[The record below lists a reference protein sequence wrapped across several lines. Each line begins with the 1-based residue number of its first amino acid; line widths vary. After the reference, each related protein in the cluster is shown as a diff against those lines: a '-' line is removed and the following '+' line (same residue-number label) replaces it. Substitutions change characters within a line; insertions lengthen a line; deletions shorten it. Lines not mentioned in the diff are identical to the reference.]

1 MKGFKEVSFFLILFC
16 TLLPIL
22 LYSTEIEQQD
32 MSLPDRGAQYF
43 KEAEELQ
50 KNGKFAEAVEIIN
63 KSLTLDKTNL
73 DKEKESDHLLKLGLL
88 YWNLG
93 QMSISTEKY
102 QAALKISKKYGL
114 KKQEL
119 ESQHALDIY
128 SHYVEAKKLRD
139 KDQFDEATQEFQ
151 KAIDMSRQ
159 TGSKEHELKCLRQ
172 LGFTYWL
179 MNDLEKFYA
188 KNKKGLEIARGLNHK
203 IEIGRCSN
211 NVGLYYWRYK
221 TDYSQALRYYQEA
234 LQIARELDNKT
245 DEADFLSNM
254 GIIYKRIGNLDKAI
268 NLFNEALQI
277 DYQLSREKE
286 ISKALNNLGTTIR
299 SKIQLKFRENDFNQA
314 IDYFK
319 ESLDLARKIG
329 DRETEIKVL
338 NNLGSI
344 NSDAQNYSKALE
356 YFNQGLEKAKQSD
369 NMESKGMIL
378 NNLGIVHYNL
388 GNYEESMEYFQ
399 DAIRLAHDVGGG
411 QILWEAY
418 LELGNTLREQ
428 NEPKEALKKYKAS
441 IETIEFIRSNI
452 QNEEQKAS
460 FLGTDKRIEAY
471 QNLIELLVL
480 LHESEP
486 NRNYDL
492 QAYNYMEQAKAR
504 AFLDSLELSKIDIS
518 SHVDFKL
525 LSEEKE
531 LEKEITKVYTQL
543 LNGQLSSEERD
554 KREERLN
561 NLEDQL
567 EAFKLKIR
575 TENPAYAEL
584 IFPKAA
590 PMEEIQKK
598 LLDNKTAF
606 FAYTVGKRSSYA
618 FVLNKKELKIFR
630 IPPSEELQNMVSDYL
645 KIITDKNNQDFDL
658 GYKLFSK
665 LVMPGINA
673 NIKNIIFIPGDILNF
688 LPFETL
694 ITQKEMN
701 RWLIEDYTITYAPS
715 ISSLKE
721 LIARKN
727 TNGSKRRMDLLALG
741 DPYFG
746 SLETEENGEDILKG
760 FFSTNTFNLYRLEYS
775 GIEIEKIGAL
785 FSENKKTIFQRESA
799 SEEQLKNH
807 QLEDYKILHFAT
819 HSLIDDKKPDRS
831 SIVLALDKDQKED
844 GLLRMDEIY
853 NLNLNS
859 DLVTLSACQ
868 TGLGQLI
875 RGEGIEG
882 INRAFFYAGA
892 SSVLM
897 SLWAVND
904 QATYQLMERFY
915 THLRSSDSIMKAL
928 RKAKLEMINSGTL
941 SHPYYWAG
949 FIISG
954 KANHTIFPKPTYKLL
969 VIGFVCFLMIGIIM
983 VVIRRNKNSAQKP

>member
-1 MKGFKEVSFFLILFC
+1 MVLPFLLHSDVKEKQEISLSEKGA
-16 TLLPIL
+16 P
-22 LYSTEIEQQD
+22 
-32 MSLPDRGAQYF
+32 YF
-43 KEAEELQ
+43 EEAGTLQ
-50 KNGKFAEAVEIIN
+50 KKGKFAEAVDIIN
-63 KSLTLDKTNL
+63 KSLALVKKNAH
-73 DKEKESDHLLKLGLL
+73 KEKECDHLMKLGLL

-93 QMSISTEKY
+93 QMSNSTEKY
-102 QAALKISKKYGL
+102 QEALNIAKKHGL

-119 ESQHALDIY
+119 EIQSALDIY
-128 SHYVEAKKLRD
+128 THYENAKKLRD
-139 KDQFDEATQEFQ
+139 NDRLDDAIAEFE
-151 KAIDMSRQ
+151 KAINLSQQ

-179 MNDLEKFYA
+179 KNDWERFFSN
-188 KNKKGLEIARGLNHK
+188 NKKGLEIAKELSHK

-211 NVGLYYWRYK
+211 NVGLFWRYK

-234 LQIARELDNKT
+234 LEIARELKNNI
-245 DEADFLSNM
+245 DEADVLNNM
-254 GIIYKRIGNLDKAI
+254 GVIYKDFGDYDKA
-268 NLFNEALQI
+268 LDYLGEALII
-277 DYQLSREKE
+277 DQALGNTE
-286 ISKALNNLGTTIR
+286 IIPRTLNNLGVTLR
-299 SKIQLKFRENDFNQA
+299 LRIQLNYSEKDFLRA
-314 IDYFK
+314 IEYFK
-319 ESLDLARKIG
+319 ESLELARKIG

-356 YFNQGLEKAKQSD
+356 YFSQGLEKAEQSD
-369 NMESKGMIL
+369 DKESQGMLL

-388 GNYEESMEYFQ
+388 GNYEKSTKYFQ
-399 DAIRLAHDVGGG
+399 DAIQLANNVGSG

-418 LELGNTLREQ
+418 LELGNTYREQ
-428 NEPKEALKKYKAS
+428 NAPKEALERYKES
-441 IETIEFIRSNI
+441 IRNIEIIRSNI

-471 QNLIELLVL
+471 QNLIDLLIH
-480 LHESEP
+480 LHETEP
-486 NRNYDL
+486 DKNYNL

-518 SHVDFKL
+518 AHVDFKL
-525 LSEEKE
+525 LSQEKE
-531 LEKEITKVYTQL
+531 LEKDITKVYTQL
-543 LNGQLSSEERD
+543 LDGKLSSEERSD
-554 KREERLN
+554 LKERLN
-561 NLEDQL
+561 SLEYQL
-567 EAFKLKIR
+567 EALELEIR

-584 IFPKAA
+584 IFPKAVTMGEA
-590 PMEEIQKK
+590 QKK
-598 LLDNKTAF
+598 LLNNKTAF
-606 FAYTVGKRSSYA
+606 FAYTIGKRNSFA
-618 FVLNKKELKIFR
+618 FVVTKKELKIFK
-630 IPPSEELQNMVSDYL
+630 IPPKEDLQNMVAEYL
-645 KIITDKNNQDFDL
+645 KIITDKSNQQFEL
-658 GYKLFSK
+658 GYKLFTQ

-673 NIKNIIFIPGDILNF
+673 KIKNIIFVPGDILNF

-694 ITQKEMN
+694 ITDKEMN

-715 ISSLKE
+715 ISSLHE
-721 LIARKN
+721 LIDRKKS
-727 TNGSKRRMDLLALG
+727 NGSKRRMELLALG

-746 SLETEENGEDILKG
+746 SLETEENGEDILEG
-760 FFSTNTFNLYRLEYS
+760 FFTTNTFNLYRLEYS

-785 FSENKKTIFQRESA
+785 FAENKKTIFQRESA

-819 HSLIDDKKPDRS
+819 HSLIDDKKPGRS
-831 SIVLALDKDQKED
+831 SIVLALDEDKRED
-844 GLLRMDEIY
+844 GFLRMKEIY

-868 TGLGQLI
+868 TALGQLI

-915 THLRSSDSIMKAL
+915 THLRSSDSIMNAL
-928 RKAKLEMINSGTL
+928 RKAKLEMIHSGTL

-954 KANHTIFPKPTYKLL
+954 KADHTIFPNPIFKVLI
-969 VIGFVCFLMIGIIM
+969 IGFVCVFIAGIII
-983 VVIRRNKNSAQKP
+983 VVIKRKKRPA

>member
-1 MKGFKEVSFFLILFC
+1 MP
-16 TLLPIL
+16 T
-22 LYSTEIEQQD
+22 
-32 MSLPDRGAQYF
+32 
-43 KEAEELQ
+43 
-50 KNGKFAEAVEIIN
+50 
-63 KSLTLDKTNL
+63 
-73 DKEKESDHLLKLGLL
+73 
-88 YWNLG
+88 
-93 QMSISTEKY
+93 STEKY
-102 QAALKISKKYGL
+102 QAALKIAKKNGL
-114 KKQEL
+114 KKQDL
-119 ESQHALDIY
+119 ESQSALDIY
-128 SHYVEAKKLRD
+128 SHYVEAKELRD

-151 KAIDMSRQ
+151 TAIDMARQ
-159 TGSKEHELKCLRQ
+159 IGSKEHELKCLRQ
-172 LGFTYWL
+172 LGLTYWF
-179 MNDLEKFYA
+179 MNEFEQSYS
-188 KNKKGLEIARGLNHK
+188 NNEKGLEIARKLNHK

-211 NVGLYYWRYK
+211 NIGLYYWRYK

-234 LQIARELDNKT
+234 LQIAKELENKT

-268 NLFNEALQI
+268 DLFNEALQI
-277 DYQLSREKE
+277 DYQLGREKE
-286 ISKALNNLGTTIR
+286 ISKTLNNLGTTLR
-299 SKIQLKFRENDFNQA
+299 SKIQLEFSKNDFNQA
-314 IDYFK
+314 IEYYK
-319 ESLDLARKIG
+319 ESLELARKIG
-329 DRETEIKVL
+329 DKETEIKVL

-356 YFNQGLEKAKQSD
+356 YFNQGLEKAKQSED
-369 NMESKGMIL
+369 RESEGMLL

-388 GNYEESMEYFQ
+388 GNYEKSTQYFES
-399 DAIRLAHDVGGG
+399 AIHLVQDVGGG

-428 NEPKEALKKYKAS
+428 NEPKKALQKYKNS
-441 IETIEFIRSNI
+441 IETIELIRSNI

-471 QNLIELLVL
+471 QNLIDLLVL

-486 NRNYDL
+486 NRNYNL

-525 LSEEKE
+525 LNQEKE
-531 LEKEITKVYTQL
+531 LEKDITKVYTQL
-543 LNGQLSSEERD
+543 LDGGLSPEEKDELEDR
-554 KREERLN
+554 RN
-561 NLEDQL
+561 SLEDQL
-567 EAFKLKIR
+567 EAFKLEIR
-575 TENPAYAEL
+575 TENPAYAQL
-584 IFPKAA
+584 IFPKAV
-590 PMEEIQKK
+590 PMQEVQKK

-618 FVLNKKELKIFR
+618 FVLTKKELKIFR
-630 IPPSEELQNMVSDYL
+630 IPPSEELQNMVSNYL
-645 KIITDKNNQDFDL
+645 KIITDKSNQDFDL
-658 GYKLFSK
+658 GYTLFSQ

-673 NIKNIIFIPGDILNF
+673 NIKNIIFVPGDILNF

-715 ISSLKE
+715 ISSLYE
-721 LIARKN
+721 LIDRKK
-727 TNGSKRRMDLLALG
+727 TNGSKRRMELLALG

-760 FFSTNTFNLYRLEYS
+760 FFSTNTFSLYRLEYS

-799 SEEQLKNH
+799 SEEQLKNQH
-807 QLEDYKILHFAT
+807 LEDYKILHFAT

-831 SIVLALDKDQKED
+831 SIILALDKDQKED

-954 KANHTIFPKPTYKLL
+954 KANQTIFPNSTHKLL
-969 VIGFVCFLMIGIIM
+969 IIGFVCFLMIGIII
-983 VVIRRNKNSAQKP
+983 VGIRRNKKSA

>member
-1 MKGFKEVSFFLILFC
+1 MKGFKEVRFLLVLVC
-16 TLLPIL
+16 TLLPFL
-22 LYSTEIEQQD
+22 LHSNEIEWQEI
-32 MSLPDRGAQYF
+32 SFPDKGTQYL

-50 KNGKFAEAVEIIN
+50 KNGEFAEAIEIIN
-63 KSLTLDKTNL
+63 KSLALIKTNSA
-73 DKEKESDHLLKLGLL
+73 KEKECDHLIKLGLL

-93 QMSISTEKY
+93 QMSTSTEKY
-102 QAALKISKKYGL
+102 QAALKIAKKNGL
-114 KKQEL
+114 KKQDL
-119 ESQHALDIY
+119 ESQSALDIY
-128 SHYVEAKKLRD
+128 SHYVEAKELRD

-151 KAIDMSRQ
+151 TAIDMARQ
-159 TGSKEHELKCLRQ
+159 IGSKEHELKCLRQ
-172 LGFTYWL
+172 LGLTYWF
-179 MNDLEKFYA
+179 MNEFEQSYS
-188 KNKKGLEIARGLNHK
+188 NNEKGLEIAKELNHK

-211 NVGLYYWRYK
+211 NIGLYYWRYK

-234 LQIARELDNKT
+234 LQIAKELENKT

-268 NLFNEALQI
+268 DLFNEALQI
-277 DYQLSREKE
+277 DYQLGREKE
-286 ISKALNNLGTTIR
+286 ISKTLNNLGTTLR
-299 SKIQLKFRENDFNQA
+299 SKIQLEFSKNDFNQA
-314 IDYFK
+314 IEYYK
-319 ESLDLARKIG
+319 ESLELARKIG
-329 DRETEIKVL
+329 DKETEIKVL

-356 YFNQGLEKAKQSD
+356 YFNQGLEKAKQSED
-369 NMESKGMIL
+369 RESEGMLL

-388 GNYEESMEYFQ
+388 GNYEKSTQYFES
-399 DAIRLAHDVGGG
+399 AIHLVQDVGGG

-428 NEPKEALKKYKAS
+428 NEPKKALQKYKNS
-441 IETIEFIRSNI
+441 IETIELIRSNI

-471 QNLIELLVL
+471 QNLIDLLVL

-486 NRNYDL
+486 NRNYNL

-525 LSEEKE
+525 LNQEKE
-531 LEKEITKVYTQL
+531 LEKDITKVYTQL
-543 LNGQLSSEERD
+543 LDGGLSPEGKDELEDRRNS
-554 KREERLN
+554 
-561 NLEDQL
+561 LEDQL
-567 EAFKLKIR
+567 EAFKLEIR
-575 TENPAYAEL
+575 TENPAYAQL
-584 IFPKAA
+584 IFPKAV
-590 PMEEIQKK
+590 PMQEVQKK

-618 FVLNKKELKIFR
+618 FVLTKKELKIFE
-630 IPPSEELQNMVSDYL
+630 IPPSEELQNMVSNYL
-645 KIITDKNNQDFDL
+645 KIITDKSNQDFDL
-658 GYKLFSK
+658 GYTLFSQ

-673 NIKNIIFIPGDILNF
+673 NIKNIIFVPGDILNF

-715 ISSLKE
+715 ISSLYE
-721 LIARKN
+721 LIDRKK
-727 TNGSKRRMDLLALG
+727 TNGSKRRMELLALG

-760 FFSTNTFNLYRLEYS
+760 FFSTNTFSLYRLEYS

-799 SEEQLKNH
+799 SEEQLKNQH
-807 QLEDYKILHFAT
+807 LEDYKILHFAT

-831 SIVLALDKDQKED
+831 SIILALDKDQKED

-954 KANHTIFPKPTYKLL
+954 KANQTIFPNSTHKLL
-969 VIGFVCFLMIGIIM
+969 IIGFVCFLMIGIII
-983 VVIRRNKNSAQKP
+983 VGIRRNKKSA

>member
-1 MKGFKEVSFFLILFC
+1 LKGFKEVSFLLILFC

-32 MSLPDRGAQYF
+32 MSLSDKGAQYF

-93 QMSISTEKY
+93 QMSTSTEKY
-102 QAALKISKKYGL
+102 QAALKISKKYAL

-128 SHYVEAKKLRD
+128 SHYVEAKRLRD

-151 KAIDMSRQ
+151 KAIVIARQ
-159 TGSKEHELKCLRQ
+159 IGSKEHELKCLRQ

-179 MNDLEKFYA
+179 MNDLEEFYA
-188 KNKKGLEIARGLNHK
+188 KNKKGLEIARELNHK
-203 IEIGRCSN
+203 TEIGRCSN

-234 LQIARELDNKT
+234 LQIARELENKT

-299 SKIQLKFRENDFNQA
+299 SKIQLEFRENDFNQA

-319 ESLDLARKIG
+319 ESLELARKIG
-329 DRETEIKVL
+329 DKETEIKVL

-344 NSDAQNYSKALE
+344 NSDARNHSKALE
-356 YFNQGLEKAKQSD
+356 YFNQGLEKAKQSED
-369 NMESKGMIL
+369 KESEGMLL

-388 GNYEESMEYFQ
+388 GNYEKSTRYFEK
-399 DAIRLAHDVGGG
+399 AIHLVQNVGGG

-428 NEPKEALKKYKAS
+428 NEPNRALQKYKNS
-441 IETIEFIRSNI
+441 IETIELIRSNI

-471 QNLIELLVL
+471 QNLIDLLIH
-480 LHESEP
+480 LHESQP

-492 QAYNYMEQAKAR
+492 QAFNYMEQAKAR

-525 LSEEKE
+525 LNQEKE
-531 LEKEITKVYTQL
+531 LEKDITKVYIQL
-543 LNGQLSSEERD
+543 LDGDSSSEKRD
-554 KREERLN
+554 KLEDGLN
-561 NLEDQL
+561 SLEDQL
-567 EAFKLKIR
+567 EALKLEIR
-575 TENPAYAEL
+575 IENPAYAQL
-584 IFPKAA
+584 IFPKAV
-590 PMEEIQKK
+590 PMEEAQKK

-606 FAYTVGKRSSYA
+606 FAYTIGKRSSYA
-618 FVLNKKELKIFR
+618 FVLTKKELKIFK
-630 IPPSEELQNMVSDYL
+630 IPSREDLQNMVSDYL
-645 KIITDKNNQDFDL
+645 KIITDKSNQDFDL
-658 GYKLFSK
+658 GYTLFSQ

-673 NIKNIIFIPGDILNF
+673 NIKNIIFVPGDILNF

-715 ISSLKE
+715 ISSLYE
-721 LIARKN
+721 LIDRKKA
-727 TNGSKRRMDLLALG
+727 NGSKRRMDLLALG

-775 GIEIEKIGAL
+775 GIEIEKISAL

-807 QLEDYKILHFAT
+807 QLENYKILHFAT

-844 GLLRMDEIY
+844 GLLRMKEIY

-915 THLRSSDSIMKAL
+915 THLRSSDTIMKAL
-928 RKAKLEMINSGTL
+928 RKAKLEMISSGTL

-954 KANHTIFPKPTYKLL
+954 KADHTVFPNTTYKLL
-969 VIGFVCFLMIGIIM
+969 LIGVAFFLMIGIIM
-983 VVIRRNKNSAQKP
+983 VVIRRNKNSA